1 MDKLNAKATY
11 EMASA
16 RIFARFVSATYSAD
30 NAIEMSASETLIYCL
45 AKKKAQQV
53 KRKFKQKR

>member
-16 RIFARFVSATYSAD
+16 RIFAQFL
-30 NAIEMSASETLIYCL
+30 SETV
-45 AKKKAQQV
+45 V
-53 KRKFKQKR
+53 KICIVIILGLLC

>member
-1 MDKLNAKATY
+1 MQQAIY